1 MYKFCRVLT
10 DSLRSRFNIE
20 VDVFVSKKKK
30 IVHMSLMK
38 PLISDEFFKDIL
50 KFIEKFW
57 CRRQKFYSGYFFIY
71 PKLNQ
76 NIKWRFNYIIVNNN
90 RYKIRKKYGRFT
102 R

>member
-1 MYKFCRVLT
+1 
-10 DSLRSRFNIE
+10 
-20 VDVFVSKKKK
+20 
-30 IVHMSLMK
+30 MSLMK

-76 NIKWRFNYIIVNNN
+76 NIKWRFYYSIVNNN